1 MNKLNKK
8 KLIDNRS
15 RAKNSLLNKKIQFET
30 TLTTPTLAQKS
41 ENEIMDY
48 IAMRFRERTFDNYEF
63 KEIKEKV
70 EDEIYNYELCTE
82 NKELIELWDDIEISI
97 DKLFYM

>member
-1 MNKLNKK
+1 
-8 KLIDNRS
+8 
-15 RAKNSLLNKKIQFET
+15 
-30 TLTTPTLAQKS
+30 
-41 ENEIMDY
+41 
-48 IAMRFRERTFDNYEF
+48 MRFRERTFDNYEF

>member
-15 RAKNSLLNKKIQFET
+15 RAKNSLLNKNIQFET
-30 TLTTPTLAQKS
+30 TLTTPALSQKN

-48 IAMRFRERTFDNYEF
+48 ITMRFRERTFDNYEF

-70 EDEIYNYELCTE
+70 EEEIYNYELCTE